1 MEEPQTLM
9 ETDRIH
15 SGAAEYSLNSGAT
28 SSISTTPSRAVE
40 YVVRVSD
47 LESSTTPASSN
58 LKEHQVPGLTLS
70 LSSHLGSSKGS
81 SDSVMLDRQAVE
93 EGIDDAVSPSAS
105 TVLLMDSGNNK
116 ASLAISGEDAEQ
128 PGNTA
133 CPLPVKAKKE
143 LQMVNSCL
151 GVGEG
156 SLTKTEVTQ
165 SLSFEPVVQ
174 GHLSPMDGS
183 SEKTGHS
190 DLALAESML
199 PFGAGQS
206 CGHSKR
212 IGGNHS
218 NSKVVAEDVASCPLS
233 QEDHPLA
240 LNLTNSGADAD
251 QATTGDGNEQHSGNV
266 LMDEVALQP
275 AGDCDPPDQPTLLVS
290 PVNMDTVVDNATG
303 CLSNP
308 GSSADVIFSN
318 SDQCQKQS
326 QHYSCSSVSHRVP
339 PLGTNAE
346 TSESEA
352 CDSVISCSKNSQNT
366 LSATAV
372 TVSSRYL
379 DGATTDDPTL
389 HGAVTYDSASK
400 ADDAF
405 ADGSV
410 SHSANRETE
419 AGQDSHPVAVVN
431 TDSGSY
437 TSDKTFSCSSAESR
451 QQTQLATAATY
462 TSASNT
468 STGARG
474 DACKEISPQASV
486 AGMPTVQIKSEPADT
501 GYEHALSASNQ
512 RPQHTPSEPSHISKV
527 SNRQQGTTALPKRK
541 KRVRITV
548 IRGEWRTAPQA
559 NASRTKTNHTGRQA
573 PAGLSAVV
581 KMEPQSTSSSSTS
594 LADSAVPTA
603 LYRNAHIKTEPVG
616 HSYSDAGPSTSH
628 AEAAPSSNFQHQPD
642 TWSTSSLSSRGR
654 GRGRGQGRGR
664 GRASSSH
671 VSRAVPAVGEAEAE
685 TVTNITEVSSR
696 TVMCNM

>member
-1 MEEPQTLM
+1 
-9 ETDRIH
+9 
-15 SGAAEYSLNSGAT
+15 
-28 SSISTTPSRAVE
+28 
-40 YVVRVSD
+40 
-47 LESSTTPASSN
+47 
-58 LKEHQVPGLTLS
+58 
-70 LSSHLGSSKGS
+70 
-81 SDSVMLDRQAVE
+81 
-93 EGIDDAVSPSAS
+93 
-105 TVLLMDSGNNK
+105 MDSGNNK
-116 ASLAISGEDAEQ
+116 ASLAISGEDVEQ

-143 LQMVNSCL
+143 LQVMNSAL

-156 SLTKTEVTQ
+156 SLSKTEVTQ

-183 SEKTGHS
+183 SRKTGHR
-190 DLALAESML
+190 DVALAESVL

-206 CGHSKR
+206 NEHSKR
-212 IGGNHS
+212 ISGNHS
-218 NSKVVAEDVASCPLS
+218 NSKVVAEDVASCHLS
-233 QEDHPLA
+233 QEDHPLV
-240 LNLTNSGADAD
+240 LSLTNSGADAD
-251 QATTGDGNEQHSGNV
+251 QATAGNGNEQHSGSM
-266 LMDEVALQP
+266 LLEKVALQP
-275 AGDCDPPDQPTLLVS
+275 AGACDPPDQPTLLVS
-290 PVNMDTVVDNATG
+290 QVNTDAVVDNVTG

-326 QHYSCSSVSHRVP
+326 QHYSCSSVSHRVQ

-352 CDSVISCSKNSQNT
+352 CDNVMSCSKNSQNT

-400 ADDAF
+400 ANDAF

-410 SHSANRETE
+410 SHSADRETE
-419 AGQDSHPVAVVN
+419 AGQDSHPVAVVT

-437 TSDKTFSCSSAESR
+437 TSDNTFSCSSVEIH

-468 STGARG
+468 STGTRG
-474 DACKEISPQASV
+474 DACKEISPQVSV

-501 GYEHALSASNQ
+501 GYEHALSA
-512 RPQHTPSEPSHISKV
+512 TPSEPSHISKMAT
-527 SNRQQGTTALPKRK
+527 RQHGTTALPKRK

-548 IRGEWRTAPQA
+548 VRGEWRTTPQA
-559 NASRTKTNHTGRQA
+559 SASRTKTNHTARQT
-573 PAGLSAVV
+573 PAGLGTVV

-594 LADSAVPTA
+594 LVDSAVPTA

-616 HSYSDAGPSTSH
+616 HMYLDARPSTSR
-628 AEAAPSSNFQHQPD
+628 AEAAPSSSFQHQPD

-664 GRASSSH
+664 GRGSGSH
-671 VSRAVPAVGEAEAE
+671 ISRAVPAVGEAEAG

-696 TVMCNM
+696 TMMRNL

>member
-9 ETDRIH
+9 ETGCNQ

-28 SSISTTPSRAVE
+28 SSISPTPSRAVE
-40 YVVRVSD
+40 YVVRVND

-58 LKEHQVPGLTLS
+58 LKEHQEQGLTLS
-70 LSSHLGSSKGS
+70 LSGHLGSSEGS

-133 CPLPVKAKKE
+133 CPLPVKSKKE
-143 LQMVNSCL
+143 LQMVNSGL
-151 GVGEG
+151 GVGEE
-156 SLTKTEVTQ
+156 SLTKTETQ
-165 SLSFEPVVQ
+165 SLSFEPVMQ

-190 DLALAESML
+190 DMALAESML

-206 CGHSKR
+206 SEHSKR

-218 NSKVVAEDVASCPLS
+218 DSKVVAEDVASCPLS
-233 QEDHPLA
+233 QENHPLA
-240 LNLTNSGADAD
+240 LSLTNSGADTD
-251 QATTGDGNEQHSGNV
+251 QATTGDGNEQHSGNM
-266 LMDEVALQP
+266 LMDKVALQP
-275 AGDCDPPDQPTLLVS
+275 SGACDPSDQPTLLVS
-290 PVNMDTVVDNATG
+290 TVNTDAVVDNATG

-318 SDQCQKQS
+318 SNQCQKQS
-326 QHYSCSSVSHRVP
+326 QHYSCSSVSHRVQ

-405 ADGSV
+405 ADGSI
-410 SHSANRETE
+410 SHSADRETE
-419 AGQDSHPVAVVN
+419 ASQDSHPVAVVN

-474 DACKEISPQASV
+474 DACKEISPQVSV
-486 AGMPTVQIKSEPADT
+486 TGMPTVQIKSEPADT

-527 SNRQQGTTALPKRK
+527 ANRQQGTTALPKRK

-548 IRGEWRTAPQA
+548 IRGEWRTTPQA

-616 HSYSDAGPSTSH
+616 HTYSDAGPSTSR
-628 AEAAPSSNFQHQPD
+628 AEAAPSSSFQHQPD

-671 VSRAVPAVGEAEAE
+671 VSRAVPAVGEAEAG

-696 TVMCNM
+696 TMMCNM

>member
-9 ETDRIH
+9 ETDHIH
-15 SGAAEYSLNSGAT
+15 SGAAECSLNSGAT
-28 SSISTTPSRAVE
+28 SSITISTTPSRAVE

-58 LKEHQVPGLTLS
+58 LKEHQVQDLTG
-70 LSSHLGSSKGS
+70 HLGSSEGS

-133 CPLPVKAKKE
+133 YPLPVKAKKE
-143 LQMVNSCL
+143 LQMVNSGL
-151 GVGEG
+151 RVGEE

-165 SLSFEPVVQ
+165 SLSFKPVVQ

-183 SEKTGHS
+183 SEKTGHC
-190 DLALAESML
+190 DMALAKSML

-206 CGHSKR
+206 CEHSKR

-233 QEDHPLA
+233 QEHHPLA
-240 LNLTNSGADAD
+240 LSLRNSGADAD
-251 QATTGDGNEQHSGNV
+251 QATTGDGNQQHSGNV

-318 SDQCQKQS
+318 SNQCQKQS
-326 QHYSCSSVSHRVP
+326 QHYNCSSVSHRVQ

-346 TSESEA
+346 TS
-352 CDSVISCSKNSQNT
+352 DSVISCSKNSQNT

-389 HGAVTYDSASK
+389 HGAVTYNSASK

-410 SHSANRETE
+410 SHSADHETE
-419 AGQDSHPVAVVN
+419 AGQESHPVAVVN

-474 DACKEISPQASV
+474 DACKEISPQVSV

-512 RPQHTPSEPSHISKV
+512 RPQHTPSEPSHVSKV
-527 SNRQQGTTALPKRK
+527 ANRQQDTTALPKRK

-548 IRGEWRTAPQA
+548 IRGEWRTTPQA
-559 NASRTKTNHTGRQA
+559 NTSRTKTNHAARQA

-616 HSYSDAGPSTSH
+616 HTYSDAGPSTSY

-642 TWSTSSLSSRGR
+642 TWSTSSLSSKGR

-696 TVMCNM
+696 TMMCNM